1 MHSTSSGCLIFSTY
15 IKLRVINE
23 VEDYCLKNGVNV
35 PSART
40 IRNYVALLKSIGL
53 KFVAKPQLRD
63 LKVHV
68 NRCSFRNACT
78 TYCIA
83 FITRRIVS
91 LHDYE
96 HRPNYCG
103 IWVQRQLFF
112 CSGLKGHSIPHSV
125 KILPM
130 ANLAGSVGPMVF

>member
-1 MHSTSSGCLIFSTY
+1 MFE
-15 IKLRVINE
+15 NE
-23 VEDYCLKNGVNV
+23 VAMPL
-35 PSART
+35 ART

-83 FITRRIVS
+83 FITHEGLSTYIIMNIDPTTVVFGYKDNS
-91 LHDYE
+91 
-96 HRPNYCG
+96 
-103 IWVQRQLFF
+103 F
-112 CSGLKGHSIPHSV
+112 CAAVVP
-125 KILPM
+125 
-130 ANLAGSVGPMVF
+130 VGPTFQLAELD

>member
-1 MHSTSSGCLIFSTY
+1 MVS
-15 IKLRVINE
+15 
-23 VEDYCLKNGVNV
+23 D
-35 PSART
+35 RT

-83 FITRRIVS
+83 FIT
-91 LHDYE
+91 HE
-96 HRPNYCG
+96 
-103 IWVQRQLFF
+103 
-112 CSGLKGHSIPHSV
+112 GLSPYMIMNIDPTTVVFGYKDNSFSAAVVPVGSEIP
-125 KILPM
+125 
-130 ANLAGSVGPMVF
+130 AN